1 MHARLM
7 EELERITLEERRI
20 LDGRAAIDRELYME
34 GTADT
39 VSHQKLLASG
49 RLIALR
55 KEGAQASAT
64 SCPTA
69 IIRCRN
75 CSDSSSR

>member
-7 EELERITLEERRI
+7 EELERITPEERRI

-39 VSHQKLLASG
+39 VRHQKLLASG
-49 RLIALR
+49 RLISLR
-55 KEGAQASAT
+55 WHTRFVHFPPHTHDDIEVV
-64 SCPTA
+64 
-69 IIRCRN
+69 
-75 CSDSSSR
+75 